1 MGWKKMTTESTKE
14 YTGWVLEI
22 TPGNFL
28 KKVLE
33 GGDFIDTDEIT
44 EAKMVDNEESL
55 VNIVDS
61 IYFSEVPG
69 YPKFHRVR
77 LVAEIE
83 DTISYDDIA

>member
-1 MGWKKMTTESTKE
+1 MNWKKIAKESTQD
-14 YTGWVLEI
+14 YTGWVLEL

-28 KKVLE
+28 KEVLE

-55 VNIVDS
+55 VDIVDS
-61 IYFSEVPG
+61 IYFSEAPG
-69 YPKFHRVR
+69 YPKFHKVR